1 MSQLSFTSLQQ
12 APQLLAQARA
22 ALARRA
28 FGALPELG
36 SSSSVAETPPDEGG
50 SSSAAPEPGI
60 AFDGF
65 VQYHCMAEPSG
76 QGHLVRVLEHHRRL
90 VDFPDNPPTWARV
103 QPPGVVRVVLYGV
116 ALSGEGPPVLDVVE
130 MTPTGPPEEMT
141 TSPFAAW
148 FYEPTADELFTE
160 PGTVIVLV
168 EFTDGTQAVDVFTV
182 DPDAV
187 AATETSPESS
197 ASASS

>member
-1 MSQLSFTSLQQ
+1 M
-12 APQLLAQARA
+12 
-22 ALARRA
+22 
-28 FGALPELG
+28 
-36 SSSSVAETPPDEGG
+36 
-50 SSSAAPEPGI
+50 
-60 AFDGF
+60 
-65 VQYHCMAEPSG
+65 
-76 QGHLVRVLEHHRRL
+76 
-90 VDFPDNPPTWARV
+90 